1 MDYQVCEADS
11 AGSLQSRVNQL
22 IREKWSPVGGIA
34 VAQSASTSKW
44 WYYQAMIRAL
54 PRTSATSKPS
64 PPNYLLE

>member
-11 AGSLQSRVNQL
+11 VDSLQRRVNEL
-22 IREKWSPVGGIA
+22 IQGKWSPVGGIA

-54 PRTSATSKPS
+54 PRTSATQKPS
-64 PPNYLLE
+64 PPDDLLG